1 VAIGGSRASTI
12 DRTLAIGFSA
22 NSAATA
28 VNRFSIPAANRAP
41 NPASSP
47 ATGLAAAILAK
58 AIVPTKEQTSRIGA
72 KANGEVPMRD
82 RRIVRRTRG
91 LLIAHR
97 TRGLLIAHRT
107 RGRRI
112 VPAQPD
118 MQISA
123 VAVGYI
129 AAAVAPWRVA
139 AAVIAVVEVAA
150 AGVPISD

>member
-97 TRGLLIAHRT
+97 TRG
-107 RGRRI
+107 RRI